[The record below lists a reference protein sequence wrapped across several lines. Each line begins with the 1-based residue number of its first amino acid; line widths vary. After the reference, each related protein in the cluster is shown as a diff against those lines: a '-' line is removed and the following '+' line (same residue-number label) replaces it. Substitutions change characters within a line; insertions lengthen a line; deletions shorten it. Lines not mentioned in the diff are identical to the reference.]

1 LARASRSALVT
12 LVAHP
17 PRSMRRA
24 CALLLVTDAWAA
36 SHKVTPVEKVT
47 ELLTKLVVQVQE
59 EGKAEAA
66 QYDKFACFCKEQAD
80 QKVYA
85 IGKSDDRIAS
95 LEAEIEDLTGEI
107 ASLDE
112 EVTETKASVA
122 TEKSEQGAAQKTRAE
137 EVESY
142 TQEREELEEA
152 IDAVDKA
159 MAEMK
164 RSKKGV
170 KEASLLALTQRHLSK
185 LSKFGLTVPD
195 LTVLASMQQSEDPA
209 SYKFGGDDII
219 ATLQE
224 LSRTFK
230 AELARTDEEEGTK
243 KHDHNMVEG
252 ARSNKLDAYE
262 ASIDKKE
269 KLSADKSADKSE
281 KEGLLSE
288 ETTARAADQGFL
300 DAVTTT
306 CEDKAKAWDERSKSR
321 AGELTALTEAKGQLQ
336 AGGEKYDANEKLV
349 GLVQKPAPSFLQTR
363 GPRRIREL
371 LAFLSKKAHALR
383 SRRLAKLVHTVGLA
397 GDHFAKVRGIIKDL
411 ISRLEDDAGAE
422 ATQKSFC
429 DTEMRKSVEKR
440 DEENANIETYAAD
453 IDKTKSQIIDL
464 NEKITELGNEIA
476 ELHKSL
482 NEMTEMRN
490 QEKAHNE
497 QTIADSTSGAESI
510 NEAIT
515 ILNDFYGAAKLIQTG
530 VHSTAPTD
538 RDGNTVGDLVPET
551 FEDGDGRKHD
561 ESKGIIGLLEVIAS
575 DFERTSST
583 VTSAEEE
590 AQSSYEAE
598 ETRINGEI
606 DAKGEEK
613 DGLESD
619 VRTKESELTEFR
631 DNLKESTTIHEQALD
646 ELETLKAS
654 CVEGEESYAQRRA
667 ERQKEIESLQEALKL
682 LEEM

>member
-1 LARASRSALVT
+1 
-12 LVAHP
+12 
-17 PRSMRRA
+17 MRRA
-24 CALLLVTDAWAA
+24 CALLLATGAA

-47 ELLTKLVVQVQE
+47 ELLTKLVAQIQE
-59 EGKAEAA
+59 EGKEEAA

-80 QKVYA
+80 QKVNA
-85 IGKSDDRIAS
+85 LEKSDDRIAS

-107 ASLDE
+107 AALDE
-112 EVTETKASVA
+112 EVSETKKSVT
-122 TEKSEQGAAQKTRAE
+122 TEKNEQEAAKKTRAE
-137 EVESY
+137 EVEAY

-164 RSKKGV
+164 HSKKGV
-170 KEASLLALTQRHLSK
+170 KETSLLAVTQRHLSK
-185 LSKFGLTVPD
+185 LNRFGLTVPD
-195 LTVLASMQQSEDPA
+195 LTVLASMQQSEDPD
-209 SYKFGGDDII
+209 SYKFAGDDII

-230 AELARTDEEEGTK
+230 AELARCDEEEGTT

-252 ARSNKLDAYE
+252 ARSNKINAYDAD
-262 ASIDKKE
+262 IDKKE
-269 KLSADKSADKSE
+269 QLSAEKSADKSE

-306 CEDKAKAWDERSKSR
+306 CEDKAKAWDDRSKSR
-321 AGELTALTEAKGQLQ
+321 AGELTALTEAKAQLQ
-336 AGGEKYDANEKLV
+336 AGGEKYDANAKLV
-349 GLVQKPAPSFLQTR
+349 GFVQKPAPSFLQTR
-363 GPRRIREL
+363 GPRRVREL
-371 LAFLSKKAHALR
+371 LAFLSRKAHALR

-397 GDHFAKVRGIIKDL
+397 GDHFVKVRGIIKDL
-411 ISRLEDDAGAE
+411 IARLEDDAEGE

-429 DTEMRKSVEKR
+429 DTEMKKSIEKR
-440 DEENANIETYAAD
+440 DEETANMETYSAD

-464 NEKITELGNEIA
+464 NEKITELGSEIA

-515 ILNDFYGAAKLIQTG
+515 ILNNFYGAKLIQTAAR
-530 VHSTAPTD
+530 STAPTD
-538 RDGNTVGDLVPET
+538 RDGNTVGDLAPDT

-575 DFERTSST
+575 DFERTST
-583 VTSAEEE
+583 KVTAAEEE

-619 VRTKESELTEFR
+619 VKTKESALVDFK
-631 DNLKESTTIHEQALD
+631 DNLQESTTIHSQALD

-667 ERQKEIESLQEALKL
+667 ERQKEIEALQEALKL

>member
-1 LARASRSALVT
+1 
-12 LVAHP
+12 
-17 PRSMRRA
+17 MRRA
-24 CALLLVTDAWAA
+24 CALLLLTGAA

-47 ELLTKLVVQVQE
+47 ELLTKLTTQIQQE
-59 EGKAEAA
+59 GTAEAA

-95 LEAEIEDLTGEI
+95 LEANIEALTGEI
-107 ASLDE
+107 SSLDE
-112 EVTETKASVA
+112 EVSETKKSVA
-122 TEKSEQGAAQKTRAE
+122 TEKTEQDASQKTRAE
-137 EVESY
+137 EVELY
-142 TQEREELEEA
+142 TQERDELEEA

-159 MAEMK
+159 KEEMK
-164 RSKKGV
+164 RSKGEV
-170 KEASLLALTQRHLSK
+170 KETSLLQSAQRHLSK

-230 AELARTDEEEGTK
+230 AELKRVNEEEGTT

-252 ARSNKLDAYE
+252 ARSNKINAYE
-262 ASIDKKE
+262 ADIDKKE
-269 KLSADKSADKSE
+269 KMSADKSADKSE

-288 ETTARAADQGFL
+288 ETNARAADQGFL

-321 AGELTALTEAKGQLQ
+321 AGELTALTEAKGQLA
-336 AGGEKYDANEKLV
+336 AGGEKYSANEKLV
-349 GLVQKPAPSFLQTR
+349 GLVQQPAPSFLQTR
-363 GPRRIREL
+363 GPRRVREL

-411 ISRLEDDAGAE
+411 ISRLEDDAEAE

-440 DEENANIETYAAD
+440 DEETANMETYAAD

-464 NEKITELGNEIA
+464 NEQITELGAEIA

-497 QTIADSTSGAESI
+497 QTIIDSNSGAESI
-510 NEAIT
+510 GEAIT
-515 ILNDFYGAAKLIQTG
+515 ILNNFYGALLQTG
-530 VHSTAPTD
+530 AHGAAPTD
-538 RDGNTVGDLVPET
+538 RDGNTVGDLAPET
-551 FEDGDGRKHD
+551 FKAGDGRKHD

-583 VTSAEEE
+583 VAAAEEE

-606 DAKGEEK
+606 DAKGTEK

-619 VRTKESELTEFR
+619 VHTKESELTEYR

-654 CVEGEESYAQRRA
+654 CVEGAESYAQRRA
-667 ERQKEIESLQEALKL
+667 ERQKEIEALKEALNL

>member
-1 LARASRSALVT
+1 LARASRSALGT

-24 CALLLVTDAWAA
+24 CALLLVTDVWAA

-47 ELLTKLVVQVQE
+47 ELLTKLVAQVQE

-112 EVTETKASVA
+112 EVSETKTSVA
-122 TEKSEQGAAQKTRAE
+122 TEKTEQEAAQKTRAE
-137 EVESY
+137 EVERY
-142 TQEREELEEA
+142 TQERDELEEA

-170 KEASLLALTQRHLSK
+170 KEASLLAVAQRHLSK

-230 AELARTDEEEGTK
+230 AEAARVDEEEGTT

-252 ARSNKLDAYE
+252 ARSNKINAYE
-262 ASIDKKE
+262 ADIDEKE

-281 KEGLLSE
+281 KDGLLSE

-363 GPRRIREL
+363 GPRRVREL
-371 LAFLSKKAHALR
+371 VAFLSHKARALR

-411 ISRLEDDAGAE
+411 ISRLEDDADAE

-429 DTEMRKSVEKR
+429 DTEMRKSIEKR
-440 DEENANIETYAAD
+440 DEENANMETYAAD
-453 IDKTKSQIIDL
+453 IDKTKAQIIDL

-515 ILNDFYGAAKLIQTG
+515 ILNNFYGAKLIQT
-530 VHSTAPTD
+530 TAPTD
-538 RDGNTVGDLVPET
+538 RDGNTVGDLAPET
-551 FEDGDGRKHD
+551 FEAGDGRKHD

-575 DFERTSST
+575 DFERTTST
-583 VTSAEEE
+583 VTAAEAE

-619 VRTKESELTEFR
+619 VKTKESALTEFR
-631 DNLKESTTIHEQALD
+631 DNLKDSQTIHEQALE

-667 ERQKEIESLQEALKL
+667 ERQKEIEALQEALKL
-682 LEEM
+682 LDEM